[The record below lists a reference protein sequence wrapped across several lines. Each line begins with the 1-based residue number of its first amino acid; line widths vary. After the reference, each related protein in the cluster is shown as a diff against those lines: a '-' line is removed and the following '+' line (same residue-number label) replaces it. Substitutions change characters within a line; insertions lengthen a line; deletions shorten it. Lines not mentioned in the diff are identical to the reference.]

1 MANITINRPLKPTK
15 KRKKKIEPQKT
26 PAVITRGGVKNR
38 RLSAREKARR
48 KTARTYERLIKKLDL
63 YGQAPLHRIERP
75 QTRDVKRLQ
84 TRLETIHQYD
94 IIYRRYERSIRGFN
108 EKYLQ
113 DIKLP
118 QPHTRITTQTL
129 SILNKKYEDWKRYR
143 HNFVRRIANEPENII
158 RQLKGFI
165 KDSIDFISPNPYT
178 GQYTANEE
186 RIIGNAGRLADQI
199 LEEWIPKDPVER
211 AATLRRIKRNWR
223 FVTEQMMIVIYDSDQ
238 RRRAQAYAMLYAL
251 ITGDGT
257 RKGQGFDFDVNP
269 REEEEYA

>member
-1 MANITINRPLKPTK
+1 MPRPKISKAQRKNIREYNKLY
-15 KRKKKIEPQKT
+15 RKLE
-26 PAVITRGGVKNR
+26 
-38 RLSAREKARR
+38 
-48 KTARTYERLIKKLDL
+48 L
-63 YGQAPLHRIERP
+63 YGQSPTTPLLKP
-75 QTRDVKRLQ
+75 QRKDVTRLRQRLQ
-84 TRLETIHQYD
+84 TVHEYEK
-94 IIYRRYERSIRGFN
+94 IYNRYIKSVSGFN

-113 DIKLP
+113 EIKLP

-129 SILNKKYEDWKRYR
+129 ETLTEKYEEWKKYRR
-143 HNFVRRIANEPENII
+143 NFVRRIANEPDNII

-165 KDSIDFISPNPYT
+165 KQSIDFIVPNPYS

-199 LEEWIPKDPVER
+199 LEEWIPTDPKEK

-223 FVTEQMMIVIYDSDQ
+223 FVTDQMLIIIYDSDQ